1 MIKITNNVSW
11 RFKESKSL
19 LYIGKFKVL
28 SVYYISFNLD
38 IANDYLHISWQYKL
52 LFEYKT
58 PIKLNE
64 ITEEKKKDLLDVGI
78 II

>member
-1 MIKITNNVSW
+1 MIKITNNVSC